1 MLFFITLSRDHS
13 VDVDNADLGFS
24 RAALLNL
31 PLRTEMFSFTL
42 NYKSIKMM
50 KRVHY
55 VKKLLVR

>member
-1 MLFFITLSRDHS
+1 M
-13 VDVDNADLGFS
+13 DVDNADLGFS
-24 RAALLNL
+24 GAALLNL

-50 KRVHY
+50 KRGHY

>member
-1 MLFFITLSRDHS
+1 M
-13 VDVDNADLGFS
+13 DVDNADLEFS
-24 RAALLNL
+24 GAWFLNL

-55 VKKLLVR
+55 VKKLLIR